1 VAPPR
6 GGQRGDPARI
16 RRAIPDAWAYATPAE
31 VLDARAAAAAA
42 ALRRLL
48 PGGEAERIAAGTCP
62 RRLATG
68 RVHGTACDVTGRGP

>member
-1 VAPPR
+1 
-6 GGQRGDPARI
+6 
-16 RRAIPDAWAYATPAE
+16 

-48 PGGEAERIAAGTCP
+48 PGGEAERIPAGTCP
-62 RRLATG
+62 RRQATG